1 MTNSRKALRIEA
13 LVWMLV
19 MVAAI
24 VLSTV
29 LLLRNNRLEN
39 DLSQLRVDCQT
50 LAAETAD
57 LRRQLVEEARQHA
70 LNRPGL
76 LPWEIERL
84 QKKGLEDPVNDLV
97 SDLQEHPELISHS
110 GVLGGT
116 MAFGFPEKIQ
126 VLTDRYVLAYF
137 EDGHIAGWMLLEYQV
152 ARGGLITWRVIDSYV
167 E

>member
-13 LVWMLV
+13 LIWLLI

-24 VLSTV
+24 LLSTV
-29 LLLRNNRLEN
+29 LLLRNNRLEK
-39 DLSQLRVDCQT
+39 DLLRLQDEGRALT
-50 LAAETAD
+50 AETAD
-57 LRRQLVEEARQHA
+57 LGQQLSEAQQQA
-70 LNRPGL
+70 LDRPGL
-76 LPWEIERL
+76 QDWEVERL
-84 QKKGLEDPVNDLV
+84 QKKGLQDPVVDLV
-97 SDLQEHPELISHS
+97 SDLQEHPELIPHS

-116 MAFGFPEKIQ
+116 MAFGFPRKIH

-152 ARGGLITWRVIDSYV
+152 ARGGRITWRRIDSYV